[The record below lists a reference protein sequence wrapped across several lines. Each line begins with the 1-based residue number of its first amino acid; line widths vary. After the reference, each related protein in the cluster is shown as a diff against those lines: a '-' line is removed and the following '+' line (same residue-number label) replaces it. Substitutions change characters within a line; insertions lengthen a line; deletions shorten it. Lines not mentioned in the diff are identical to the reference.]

1 MKFPVSR
8 RFEGNHR
15 VIKFLALGA
24 QNRLNDDVPA
34 AIRAARHA
42 DAITAFG
49 TFKEITAAHKPFFG
63 SLSGATA
70 DSGTVRWG
78 AVTDEPAREDARP
91 TKDSTCLYSVTAR
104 PSSLFASLRAKTGGL
119 AGTRT
124 LDQCLK
130 RALLYQ
136 LSYQPLKEHHPKKA
150 AKTRKVFPGLTTGK
164 MTRYIDFPARPG
176 RFAVCFFTVSGL
188 K

>member
-15 VIKFLALGA
+15 VVKFLAIGA

-42 DAITAFG
+42 GAITAFG
-49 TFKEITAAHKPFFG
+49 TFKEITAAHRTECQSVVSLMKVFSLLGRRLAESLGLEGALSPPSLRFG
-63 SLSGATA
+63 AQ
-70 DSGTVRWG
+70 
-78 AVTDEPAREDARP
+78 
-91 TKDSTCLYSVTAR
+91 
-104 PSSLFASLRAKTGGL
+104 SSLFASLRAKTGGL